1 MRMNFRV
8 ENNLLFNNLDVVI
21 DDIKSQ
27 GYLKYD

>member
-1 MRMNFRV
+1 MNFRV